1 MKENNETNGS
11 PFFWEHASRK
21 IQYSEKAL
29 LCSIENSKLLVLR
42 GQFGAR
48 FSSHDQIST
57 FAWCHSYSC
66 S

>member
-1 MKENNETNGS
+1 MAAPFSGS
-11 PFFWEHASRK
+11 MPPEK